1 MSITPQKP
9 NPPRIV
15 TVALDNHVVYA
26 LLVLVRSLFVSRSQ
40 DFHLIIGYFPG
51 QLRKSNIRVLAD
63 FLTALG
69 QSWEIR
75 ELVPHPLFTER
86 RHLTMTT
93 FSKFV
98 LSDEIPEAHLWLDI
112 DTVARPGWDDVFPK
126 LFAVNDKVKLL
137 VADKL
142 ESAHTRFSGFNAGV
156 LGWTRSPREA
166 WLNELENLP
175 EKRFSSEQHLFNIL
189 YGNQTNTMDVS
200 FNFLSSWH
208 DSTFLEEARIIHYS
222 GPVKPWHL
230 ARRHKMAWRNINASW
245 NYWFTAEQEM
255 LTWLSGQELS
265 RPVQEHKRRAL
276 LSGRL
281 HTGKG
286 SLAAWVLR
294 ALVILGPLGDPL
306 VKVLTRR

>member
-1 MSITPQKP
+1 MRATPKKVGK
-9 NPPRIV
+9 PRIV
-15 TVALDNHVVYA
+15 TVALDDHVVYA
-26 LLVLVRSLFVSRSQ
+26 LLVLVRSLFISRAH
-40 DFHLIIGYFPG
+40 DFHLVIGYFPG
-51 QLRKSNIRVLAD
+51 QLQESNIRLLED
-63 FLTALG
+63 FLAALG

-75 ELVPHPLFTER
+75 KLVPHPLFTER

-98 LSDEIPEAHLWLDI
+98 LSDEIPTAHLWLDI
-112 DTVARPGWDDVFPK
+112 DTVARPGWDEIFPI
-126 LFAVNDKVKLL
+126 LFAVEDDVKLL

-142 ESAHTRFSGFNAGV
+142 ESTHTRFSGFNAGV
-156 LGWTRSPREA
+156 LGWTHASREK
-166 WLNELENLP
+166 WVGELEKLP

-189 YGNQTNTMDVS
+189 YGDKTNTMDVS

-208 DSTFLEEARIIHYS
+208 ENASLEYAKIVHYS

-230 ARRHKMAWRNINASW
+230 ARRHQEAWHSINASW
-245 NYWFTAEQEM
+245 NYWFEAEAEM
-255 LTWLSGQELS
+255 LIWLRSQALD
-265 RPVQEHKRRAL
+265 RPVQEQKRRAL

-294 ALVILGPLGDPL
+294 ILVVIGPLGDPL
-306 VKVLTRR
+306 VKLITRR